1 MKYAFIQQ
9 RINEAR
15 NPYRLSTFCRVLEVS
30 RSGFYA
36 WVERSTQPDPNA
48 VALEVAARAAH
59 ARGRECASVVGR
71 SGCARN

>member
-1 MKYAFIQQ
+1 MKYAFIQD
-9 RINEAR
+9 RMAEAR
-15 NPYRLSTFCRVLEVS
+15 NPYRLSTFCRVLEVL

-59 ARGRECASVVGR
+59 ARKRECAS
-71 SGCARN
+71 ARVL